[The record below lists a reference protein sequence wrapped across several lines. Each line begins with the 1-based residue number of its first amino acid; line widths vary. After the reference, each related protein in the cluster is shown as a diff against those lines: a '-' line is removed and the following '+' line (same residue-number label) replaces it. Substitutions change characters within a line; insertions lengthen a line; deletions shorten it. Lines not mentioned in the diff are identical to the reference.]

1 MLSPQ
6 EELFKYFDG
15 VVHDLF
21 PSNHAAAIAY
31 NKYKVKKVSSL
42 SEDCT
47 TVYAKYKSEIHSG
60 DTEWLKNNLVYIGT
74 KTCGIYFSMIFNKT
88 RDDEVISAFVT
99 YMRTTKVDVHSASK
113 SSSDTEDSSS
123 DTEDSASDTE
133 DSNGDDKSPLD
144 IIKAVYA
151 SIQPKL
157 AEVVT
162 TMEMPPPD
170 GVHLSK
176 KNIAIKQ
183 ADLATVKGGIN
194 EFESLIDIHM

>member
-6 EELFKYFDG
+6 EELFKYFNG

-113 SSSDTEDSSS
+113 SSSDTEDS
-123 DTEDSASDTE
+123 ASDTE